1 MAQIRDIT
9 ILENDLIAITFE
21 DENGRDLRFIY
32 GNRADENTIDALKTW
47 TPGAN
52 DVTVT
57 IQLDQDL
64 ADLLRQWC
72 KERNIELENFI
83 RAFFIF
89 TVETR
94 DTDILMHILLGLD
107 PDNPDLAAMRKANRI
122 AQEHGNTDMTLD
134 EINAEIAAA
143 RAEMARKAKIEETKD
158 FEEPDAA
165 LRERLLTLVQKYT
178 SAVEEIDRVVMDNL
192 HYIDTF
198 MLEHLR
204 DRFRDSLDAEQPA
217 SAGQRL
223 YAEIGAALR
232 PHQSVEKV
240 QQKLGFFVYKR

>member
-1 MAQIRDIT
+1 MAQVKDIT
-9 ILENDLIAITFE
+9 ILENDLMAITYE

-32 GNRADENTIDALKTW
+32 DNRADEKTIDALKTW
-47 TPGAN
+47 TPGPN

-64 ADLLRQWC
+64 AELLRQWC
-72 KERNIELENFI
+72 KERGIALENFI

-122 AQEHGNTDMTLD
+122 AREHGNADMTLD

-143 RAEMARKAKIEETKD
+143 RAEMARKAKMKD
-158 FEEPDAA
+158 FENPDDA

-178 SAVEEIDRVVMDNL
+178 SAMEEIDRVITDNL

-204 DRFRDSLDAEQPA
+204 DRFRDSLEAEQPV

-223 YAEIGAALR
+223 YAEVLKVLR
-232 PHQSVEKV
+232 QREQSE
-240 QQKLGFFVYKR
+240 

>member
-1 MAQIRDIT
+1 MAQVKDIT
-9 ILENDLIAITFE
+9 ILENDLMAITYE

-32 GNRADENTIDALKTW
+32 DNRADEKTINALKTW
-47 TPGAN
+47 TPGPN

-64 ADLLRQWC
+64 AGMLKQWC
-72 KERNIELENFI
+72 KERGIALENFI

-94 DTDILMHILLGLD
+94 DADILLHILLGLD

-122 AQEHGNTDMTLD
+122 AQEHGNADMTLD

-143 RAEMARKAKIEETKD
+143 RAEMARKAKMEEKKD
-158 FEEPDAA
+158 FEEPDTT

-178 SAVEEIDRVVMDNL
+178 SAVEEIDRVITDNL

-204 DRFRDSLDAEQPA
+204 DRFRDSLDAEQPV

-223 YAEIGAALR
+223 YAEVLEVLR
-232 PHQSVEKV
+232 QRE
-240 QQKLGFFVYKR
+240 QAE

>member
-9 ILENDLIAITFE
+9 ILENDLMAITYE
-21 DENGRDLRFIY
+21 DENGRDLRFISD
-32 GNRADENTIDALKTW
+32 NRVDEKTINTLKTW

-57 IQLDQDL
+57 IQLEQDL
-64 ADLLRQWC
+64 ARMLKQWC

-94 DTDILMHILLGLD
+94 DADILMHILLGLD
-107 PDNPDLAAMRKANRI
+107 PDNPNLAAMRKANRI
-122 AQEHGNTDMTLD
+122 AREHGNADMTLD

-223 YAEIGAALR
+223 YAEILNVLR
-232 PHQSVEKV
+232 QRE
-240 QQKLGFFVYKR
+240 LAE